1 MKFSTKVDWWIGA
14 AIALA
19 PIAMI
24 GAAIASRSIWVFV
37 GGFIYMGLLSLI
49 LFPCEYVFESKNL
62 VVRSGLIRW
71 RIPFNEID
79 EVKPTRNPL
88 SSPAWSL
95 DRLWISYGKRNVMVS
110 PREKKKFLEAIAQR
124 AGLKASDGKW
134 VREGKG

>member
-1 MKFSTKVDWWIGA
+1 MKFATKVDWWIAA

-19 PIAMI
+19 PIAMV
-24 GAAIASRSIWVFV
+24 GAAIATRDIWVFA
-37 GGFIYMGLLSLI
+37 GGFVYLGLLSLI

-71 RIPFNEID
+71 KVPFDEIH

-95 DRLWISYGKRNVMVS
+95 DRLCISYGRKNVMVS
-110 PREKKKFLEAIAQR
+110 PSEKKKFLETIAQR
-124 AGLKASDGKW
+124 AYLTLSDGKW
-134 VREGKG
+134 IRAKG